1 MSNISKHEPIAMEN
15 MDLDTLEQELEADLE
30 ASLADLEILEK
41 NRKKIGTPE
50 ALGETICST
59 IWEQIVNQIG
69 ATAGEEFIRKNK
81 GMTLDLSDDAH
92 IQTTENFK
100 KGKIATHNTKIDFQE
115 RYDNWQNN
123 FVKDENGNIETK
135 FDPRSGKYKEVLK
148 KEARV
153 DFDKN
158 RPTGGGSIDIDH
170 TISSAEQNRDAE
182 ANAHLSR
189 SEQIDFANSEKNLNP
204 LDRAANRSKGDS
216 TMEEFLNSERD
227 GKKPAE
233 RFNIDEDK
241 LREKDREARK
251 EFEKR
256 KKEGEKRSVETGKQ
270 SQKEEAMRIGGE
282 ALKAAIMGL
291 LASLLKSI
299 IKKFVLWIKDGK
311 KNISELID
319 YIKIA
324 LKDFFENIKE
334 HLKVALDTSIMAVVT
349 AIIGPIARTL
359 RKIWFMITE
368 SIKSVYSAIKYIRNP
383 ENKNKPLSLLIIEA
397 SKIIV
402 SGISVIGAMGVGEFF
417 EKTLMAFPV
426 FAIEIPLLGSL
437 ASIVGIFLGA
447 LVTGIIGAVIIQ
459 LLNKLSLKYQKRIA
473 IEEKISLTNEVIN
486 LQNKLIDVK
495 LKNDDNKKET
505 LINKMHARHSEAR
518 NVMINSVNNIME
530 NTTVIKSRSN
540 TDDND
545 NDFDMMN
552 KMLDDLES

>member
-1 MSNISKHEPIAMEN
+1 MPNISKHETIAMEN

-41 NRKKIGTPE
+41 NRNKIGTPE

-123 FVKDENGNIETK
+123 FKKDENGNIVTK

-241 LREKDREARK
+241 LREKDREARE

-291 LASLLKSI
+291 LTSLLKSI

-324 LKDFFENIKE
+324 LKDFFENIKD

-402 SGISVIGAMGVGEFF
+402 SGISVIGAMGLGEIF
-417 EKTLMAFPV
+417 EKTLMTFPV

-447 LVTGIIGAVIIQ
+447 LVTGIIGAIIIQ
-459 LLNKLSLKYQKRIA
+459 LLNKLSLKYQKRVA
-473 IEEKISLTNEVIN
+473 IGEKISLANRVIS
-486 LQNKLIDVK
+486 LQNELIDVK
-495 LKNDDNKKET
+495 LKNDDNKKEMV
-505 LINKMHARHSEAR
+505 IKKMHNRHKEAR
-518 NVMINSVNNIME
+518 SIMINSVNNIME
-530 NTTVIKSRSN
+530 NTAVIKSGSK
-540 TDDND
+540 TDDK
-545 NDFDMMN
+545 DFEMMN

>member
-241 LREKDREARK
+241 LREKDREARE

>member
-402 SGISVIGAMGVGEFF
+402 SGISVIGAMGLGEVF

-473 IEEKISLTNEVIN
+473 NEEKISLTNEVIN